1 MKKILSLLFSSLM
14 LFSLEAQSSSTQS
27 HISTQSHQAQ
37 VTQIAPVSARGT
49 DGTYYSASDDGFV
62 IKWTFDGQG
71 EHYQFSDIAIKLLA
85 VSPNGNEIAL
95 YETDGGS
102 INRITVWDWKTLSR
116 KYLKKFSDSITSL
129 AYSANG
135 TYLIAGTATV
145 DGAVFIRTQGW
156 QLVDKIKENT
166 GIVSYIHTS
175 STEKTCVFYSPS
187 GTLSFYNFATGK
199 LKQKMPIVKGL
210 SQPVMYNEN
219 RYFAGVRDNTIYIT
233 AAGKTIASVQANNP
247 IIIST
252 EADYNLFYLENDGRS
267 NYEVKMLESKE
278 DNMVSNPRLVKSLKG
293 PRGSAIITTAIKD
306 ATNIYFGGKNGS
318 VYQTEA
324 EATIN
329 TSNMTELTENIYS
342 KIYGM
347 APADTDF
354 YFLTS
359 NSIYSSSYDTGVI
372 SKLFSTNG
380 ETEIISYKDNS
391 VILWS
396 QSEKSPVRLLDLDK
410 KSSSILFTPKNNVQ
424 KVRLCSIEDKDYL
437 IEIESNS
444 LVNLFDMQAGT
455 FREIYSGTGIQD
467 AVYMNDRLVYIAK
480 SAATNPHTPL
490 LTVNPQTMETVPLN
504 IKGNVTYALSSDG
517 KTIYGLNIISDETSR
532 NTYVFSYN
540 IYTKSMVKILKFAEE
555 DAEAFTYLSGN
566 NLFTNIG
573 RNKVYCYNIS
583 TKKRFAYNRSASIPK
598 TICTNSRRA
607 VILNS
612 NGSISWCGT
621 TDSKL
626 LADWYLTKDNQWYEF

>member
-1 MKKILSLLFSSLM
+1 MKKIVTLISTAFIFLM
-14 LFSLEAQSSSTQS
+14 AAPLWAQS

-49 DGTYYSASDDGFV
+49 DGSYFTASDDGFV

-71 EHYQFSDIAIKLLA
+71 EHYQFSDVAIKLIA
-85 VSPNGNEIAL
+85 VSPSGNEIAL

-129 AYSANG
+129 KYSSKG

-145 DGAVFIRTQGW
+145 DGAVFIRTSGW
-156 QLVDKIKENT
+156 QIVDKIKDNT
-166 GIVSYIHTS
+166 GIVNYITTS
-175 STEKTCVFYSPS
+175 STEKTCSFYSPS
-187 GTLSFYNFATGK
+187 GTLSFYDFSTGK
-199 LKQKMPIVKGL
+199 LKQKMSIVKGL
-210 SQPVMYNEN
+210 TQSVMYNEN

-233 AAGKTIASVQANNP
+233 AAGKTIASVTANNP
-247 IIIST
+247 IILST

-267 NYEVKMLESKE
+267 NYEVKMLESK
-278 DNMVSNPRLVKSLKG
+278 DNNTVSNPRLVKSLKG
-293 PRGSAIITTAIKD
+293 PRGSAVITAAIKD
-306 ATNIYFGGKNGS
+306 AVNIYFGGKNGA

-324 EATIN
+324 EATIT
-329 TSNMTELTENIYS
+329 TSNMTELTENTYS

-347 APADTDF
+347 APAENDF

-359 NSIYSSSYDTGVI
+359 NAIYRSSYDTGVI
-372 SKLFSTNG
+372 SRLSSTEG
-380 ETEIISYKDNS
+380 ESEIIAYKDNS

-396 QSEKSPVRLLDLDK
+396 QSEKTPVRLFDLDK
-410 KSSSILFTPKNNVQ
+410 KSSKILFTPKNNVQ
-424 KVRLCSIEDKDYL
+424 KVRLCSVDGKDYL

-444 LVNLFDMQAGT
+444 IVNLFDIGGGT
-455 FREIYSGTGIQD
+455 LSEVYSGTGIQD
-467 AVYMNDRLVYIAK
+467 AVYMNNKLVYIAK
-480 SAATNPHTPL
+480 SAATNPQTPL
-490 LTVNPQTMETVPLN
+490 LSVNPETMETVPLS
-504 IKGNVTYALSSDG
+504 IKGNVTYALSTDG
-517 KTIYGLNIISDETSR
+517 KTIYGLNIISDDTGR

-540 IYTKSMVKILKFAEE
+540 VYTKQMTNILKFAEE
-555 DAEAFTYLSGN
+555 DAEAFTYLNGN
-566 NLFTNIG
+566 YLFTNIG
-573 RNKVYCYNIS
+573 RNKVYCYNLS

-598 TICTNSRRA
+598 TLCLNSRRA

-626 LADWYLTKDNQWYEF
+626 LADWYLTKDDQWYEF

>member
-1 MKKILSLLFSSLM
+1 MKKIYSLITAAFLILP
-14 LFSLEAQSSSTQS
+14 LAAQS

-49 DGTYYSASDDGFV
+49 DGSYYTASDDGFV

-71 EHYQFSDIAIKLLA
+71 EHYQFSDVSIKLLA
-85 VSPNGNEIAL
+85 VSPNGNEIAI

-129 AYSANG
+129 KYSANG

-145 DGAVFIRTQGW
+145 DGAVFIKTSGW
-156 QLVDKIKENT
+156 QIVDKIKENT

-175 STEKTCVFYSPS
+175 NTEKTCVFYSPS
-187 GTLSFYNFATGK
+187 GSLSFYNFSTGK
-199 LKQKMPIVKGL
+199 LKQKMQIVKGL

-233 AAGKTIASVQANNP
+233 ASGKTIATVPANNP

-252 EADYNLFYLENDGRS
+252 EADYNLYYLENDGRS
-267 NYEVKMLESKE
+267 NYEVKMLESK
-278 DNMVSNPRLVKSLKG
+278 DNNQVSNPRLVKSLKG
-293 PRGSAIITTAIKD
+293 PRGSAVITAAIKD
-306 ATNIYFGGKNGS
+306 ATNIYFGGKNGA

-324 EATIN
+324 EATIT
-329 TSNMTELTENIYS
+329 TSNMTELTENTYS

-347 APADTDF
+347 APAETDF

-359 NSIYSSSYDTGVI
+359 NAIYRSSYDTGVI
-372 SKLFSTNG
+372 TKLSATSG

-396 QSEKSPVRLLDLDK
+396 QSEKAPIKLFNLDK
-410 KSSSILFTPKNNVQ
+410 KTTSVLFTPKNSVQ
-424 KVRLCSIEDKDYL
+424 KVRLCTVDGKDYL

-444 LVNLFDMQAGT
+444 VVNLYDIQGGT
-455 FREIYSGTGIQD
+455 LSEIYSGTGIQD
-467 AVYMNDRLVYIAK
+467 AVYMNNKLVYIAK
-480 SAATNPHTPL
+480 SAATNPQTPL
-490 LTVNPQTMETVPLN
+490 LYVNPETMETVPVN
-504 IKGNVTYALSSDG
+504 IKANVTYALSTDG
-517 KTIYGLNIISDETSR
+517 KTIYGLYILSDDTGR

-540 IYTKSMVKILKFAEE
+540 VYTKQMTNILKFAEE
-555 DAEAFTYLSGN
+555 DAEAFTYLNGN
-566 NLFTNIG
+566 TLFTNIG
-573 RNKVYCYNIS
+573 RNKVYCYNLS

-598 TICTNSRRA
+598 TICTNSKRA

-626 LADWYLTKDNQWYEF
+626 LADWYLTKDDQWYEF

>member
-1 MKKILSLLFSSLM
+1 MKKLFTLIFSALFI
-14 LFSLEAQSSSTQS
+14 FSLEAQS
-27 HISTQSHQAQ
+27 HISTQSHQGQ
-37 VTQIAPVSARGT
+37 VTQIAPVSTRGT

-71 EHYQFSDIAIKLLA
+71 EHYQFSDVAIKLIA

-129 AYSANG
+129 TYSANG

-156 QLVDKIKENT
+156 QMVDKIKENT

-175 STEKTCVFYSPS
+175 KTEKTCVFYSPS
-187 GTLSFYNFATGK
+187 GTLSFYNLATGK
-199 LKQKMPIVKGL
+199 LKQKMQIVKGL

-233 AAGKTIASVQANNP
+233 FSGKTIASIPANNP

-267 NYEVKMLESKE
+267 NYEVKMIESKE
-278 DNMVSNPRLVKSLKG
+278 ENLVSNPRLVKTLKG
-293 PRGSAIITTAIKD
+293 PRGSAVITTAIKD
-306 ATNIYFGGKNGS
+306 ATNIYFGGRNGS

-324 EATIN
+324 EATI
-329 TSNMTELTENIYS
+329 TSSNMTELTEDTYS

-347 APADTDF
+347 APAETDF

-372 SKLFSTNG
+372 SKLASTNG
-380 ETEIISYKDNS
+380 ESEIIAYKDNS

-396 QSEKSPVRLLDLDK
+396 QSDKSPIILLDLDK
-410 KSSSILFTPKNNVQ
+410 KSSKTLFIPKNNVQ
-424 KVRLCSIEDKDYL
+424 KVRLCTVEDNDYL

-444 LVNLFDMQAGT
+444 VVNLFDMQEGT
-455 FREIYSGTGIQD
+455 FREVYSGTGIQD
-467 AVYMNDRLVYIAK
+467 AVYMNNKLIYIAK
-480 SAATNPHTPL
+480 SAATNPQTPL

-504 IKGNVTYALSSDG
+504 IKGNVTYALSTDG
-517 KTIYGLNIISDETSR
+517 KTIYGLNIISDDTGR
-532 NTYVFSYN
+532 NTYVFSFN
-540 IYTKSMVKILKFAEE
+540 VYTKQMTNILKFAEE

-573 RNKVYCYNIS
+573 RNKVYCYNLS
-583 TKKRFAYNRSASIPK
+583 TKKRFSYNRSASIPK

-626 LADWYLTKDNQWYEF
+626 LADWYLTKDDQWYEF

>member
-1 MKKILSLLFSSLM
+1 MKKLFTLIFSALFI
-14 LFSLEAQSSSTQS
+14 FSLEAQS
-27 HISTQSHQAQ
+27 HISTQSHQGQ
-37 VTQIAPVSARGT
+37 VTQIAPVSTRGT

-71 EHYQFSDIAIKLLA
+71 EHYQFSDVAIKLIA

-129 AYSANG
+129 TYSANG

-156 QLVDKIKENT
+156 QMVDKIKENT

-175 STEKTCVFYSPS
+175 KTEKTCVFYSPS
-187 GTLSFYNFATGK
+187 GTLSFYNLATGK
-199 LKQKMPIVKGL
+199 LKQKMQIVKGL
-210 SQPVMYNEN
+210 SQTVMYNEN

-233 AAGKTIASVQANNP
+233 FSGKTIASIPANNP

-267 NYEVKMLESKE
+267 NYEVKMIESKE
-278 DNMVSNPRLVKSLKG
+278 ENLVSNPRLVKTLKG
-293 PRGSAIITTAIKD
+293 PRGSAVITTAIKD
-306 ATNIYFGGKNGS
+306 ATNIYFGGRNGS

-324 EATIN
+324 EATI
-329 TSNMTELTENIYS
+329 TSSNMTELTEDTYS

-347 APADTDF
+347 APAETDF

-372 SKLFSTNG
+372 SKLASTNG
-380 ETEIISYKDNS
+380 ESEIIAYKDNS

-396 QSEKSPVRLLDLDK
+396 QSDKSPIILLDLDK
-410 KSSSILFTPKNNVQ
+410 KSSKTLFIPKNNVQ
-424 KVRLCSIEDKDYL
+424 KVRLCTVEDNDYL

-444 LVNLFDMQAGT
+444 VVNLFDMQEGT
-455 FREIYSGTGIQD
+455 FREVYSGTGIQD
-467 AVYMNDRLVYIAK
+467 AVYMNNKLIYIAK
-480 SAATNPHTPL
+480 SAATNPQTPL

-504 IKGNVTYALSSDG
+504 IKGNVTYALSTDG
-517 KTIYGLNIISDETSR
+517 KTIYGLNIISDDTGR
-532 NTYVFSYN
+532 NTYVFSFN
-540 IYTKSMVKILKFAEE
+540 VYTKQMTNILKFAEE

-573 RNKVYCYNIS
+573 RNKVYCYNLS
-583 TKKRFAYNRSASIPK
+583 TKKRFSYNRSASIPK

-626 LADWYLTKDNQWYEF
+626 LADWYLTKDDQWYEF

>member
-1 MKKILSLLFSSLM
+1 MKKLFTLIFSALFI
-14 LFSLEAQSSSTQS
+14 FSLEAQS
-27 HISTQSHQAQ
+27 HISTQSHQGQ
-37 VTQIAPVSARGT
+37 VTQIAPVSTRGT

-71 EHYQFSDIAIKLLA
+71 EHYQFSDVAIKLIA

-129 AYSANG
+129 TYSANG

-156 QLVDKIKENT
+156 QMVDKIKENT

-175 STEKTCVFYSPS
+175 KTEKTCVFYSPS
-187 GTLSFYNFATGK
+187 GTLSFYNLATGK
-199 LKQKMPIVKGL
+199 LKQKMQIVKGL
-210 SQPVMYNEN
+210 SQTVMYNEN

-233 AAGKTIASVQANNP
+233 FSGKTIASIPANNP

-267 NYEVKMLESKE
+267 NYEVKMIESKE
-278 DNMVSNPRLVKSLKG
+278 ENLVSNPRLVKTLKG
-293 PRGSAIITTAIKD
+293 PRGSAVITTAIKD
-306 ATNIYFGGKNGS
+306 ATNIYFGGRNGS

-324 EATIN
+324 EATI
-329 TSNMTELTENIYS
+329 TSSNMTELTEDTYS
-342 KIYGM
+342 NIYGM
-347 APADTDF
+347 APAETDF

-372 SKLFSTNG
+372 SKLASTNG
-380 ETEIISYKDNS
+380 ESEIIAYKDNS

-396 QSEKSPVRLLDLDK
+396 QSDKSPIILLDLDK
-410 KSSSILFTPKNNVQ
+410 KSSKTLFTPKNNVQ
-424 KVRLCSIEDKDYL
+424 KVRLCTVEDNDYL

-444 LVNLFDMQAGT
+444 VVNLFDMQEGT
-455 FREIYSGTGIQD
+455 FREVYSGTGIQD
-467 AVYMNDRLVYIAK
+467 AVYMNNKLIYIAK
-480 SAATNPHTPL
+480 SAATNPQTPL

-504 IKGNVTYALSSDG
+504 IKGNVTYALSTDG
-517 KTIYGLNIISDETSR
+517 KTIYGLNIISDDTGR
-532 NTYVFSYN
+532 NTYVFSFN
-540 IYTKSMVKILKFAEE
+540 VYTKQMTNILKFAEE

-573 RNKVYCYNIS
+573 RNKVYCYNLS
-583 TKKRFAYNRSASIPK
+583 TKKRFSYNRSASIPK

-626 LADWYLTKDNQWYEF
+626 LADWYLTKDDQWYEF

>member
-1 MKKILSLLFSSLM
+1 MKKLFTLIFSALFI
-14 LFSLEAQSSSTQS
+14 FSLEAQS
-27 HISTQSHQAQ
+27 HISTQSHQGQ
-37 VTQIAPVSARGT
+37 VTQIAPVSTRGT

-71 EHYQFSDIAIKLLA
+71 EHYQFSDVAIKLIA

-129 AYSANG
+129 TYSANG

-156 QLVDKIKENT
+156 QMVDKIKENT

-175 STEKTCVFYSPS
+175 KTEKTCVFYSPS
-187 GTLSFYNFATGK
+187 GTLSFYNLATGK
-199 LKQKMPIVKGL
+199 LKQKMQIVKGL
-210 SQPVMYNEN
+210 SQTVMYNEN

-233 AAGKTIASVQANNP
+233 FSGKTIASIPANNP

-267 NYEVKMLESKE
+267 NYEVKMIESKE
-278 DNMVSNPRLVKSLKG
+278 ENLVSNPRLVKTLKG
-293 PRGSAIITTAIKD
+293 PRGSAVITTAIKD
-306 ATNIYFGGKNGS
+306 ATNIYFGGRNGS

-324 EATIN
+324 EATI
-329 TSNMTELTENIYS
+329 TSSNMTELTEDTYS

-347 APADTDF
+347 APAETDF

-372 SKLFSTNG
+372 SKLASTNG
-380 ETEIISYKDNS
+380 ESEIIAYKDNS

-396 QSEKSPVRLLDLDK
+396 QSDKSPIILLDLDK
-410 KSSSILFTPKNNVQ
+410 KSSKTLFTPKNNVQ
-424 KVRLCSIEDKDYL
+424 KVRLCTVEDNDYL

-444 LVNLFDMQAGT
+444 VVNLFDMQEGT
-455 FREIYSGTGIQD
+455 FREVYSGTGIQD
-467 AVYMNDRLVYIAK
+467 AVYMNNKLIYIAK
-480 SAATNPHTPL
+480 SAATNPQTPL

-504 IKGNVTYALSSDG
+504 IKGNVTYALSTDG
-517 KTIYGLNIISDETSR
+517 KTIYGLNIISDDTGR
-532 NTYVFSYN
+532 NTYVFSFN
-540 IYTKSMVKILKFAEE
+540 VYTKQMTNILKFAEE

-573 RNKVYCYNIS
+573 RNKVYCYNLS
-583 TKKRFAYNRSASIPK
+583 TKKRFSYNRSASIPK

-626 LADWYLTKDNQWYEF
+626 LADWYLTKDDQWYEF

>member
-1 MKKILSLLFSSLM
+1 MKKI
-14 LFSLEAQSSSTQS
+14 FSLIVSMLLVFSIEAQS

-37 VTQIAPVSARGT
+37 VTQIAPASIRGT

-71 EHYQFSDIAIKLLA
+71 EHYQFSDVAIKLIA
-85 VSPNGNEIAL
+85 VSPSGDEIAL

-175 STEKTCVFYSPS
+175 NTEKTCVFYSPS
-187 GTLSFYNFATGK
+187 GSLSFYNFATGK
-199 LKQKMPIVKGL
+199 LKQKMSIIKGL
-210 SQPVMYNEN
+210 SQTVMYNEN

-267 NYEVKMLESKE
+267 NYEVKMIESKE
-278 DNMVSNPRLVKSLKG
+278 DNLVSNPRLVKTLKG

-329 TSNMTELTENIYS
+329 TSSMTELTENTYS

-359 NSIYSSSYDTGVI
+359 NSIYSSSYDTGAI
-372 SKLFSTNG
+372 SKLASTNG
-380 ETEIISYKDNS
+380 ETDIIAYKDNS

-396 QSEKSPVRLLDLDK
+396 QSDKTAVQLFDLDK
-410 KSSSILFTPKNNVQ
+410 KTSKILFTPKNNVQ
-424 KVRLCSIEDKDYL
+424 KIRLCTVEDKDYL

-444 LVNLFDMQAGT
+444 IVNLYDMQNGS
-455 FREIYSGTGIQD
+455 FKEIYSGTGIQD
-467 AVYMNDRLVYIAK
+467 AVYMNNKLIYIAK
-480 SAATNPHTPL
+480 SAATNPQTPL
-490 LTVNPQTMETVPLN
+490 LTVNPETMETVPVN
-504 IKGNVTYALSSDG
+504 IKGNVTYALSTDG
-517 KTIYGLNIISDETSR
+517 KTIYGLYIVSDDTGR

-540 IYTKSMVKILKFAEE
+540 VYTKQMTNILKFAEE

-566 NLFTNIG
+566 TLFTNIG
-573 RNKVYCYNIS
+573 RNKVYCYNLS
-583 TKKRFAYNRSASIPK
+583 TKKRFSYNRSASIPK
-598 TICTNSRRA
+598 TICTNSRRV

-626 LADWYLTKDNQWYEF
+626 LADWYLTKDDQWYEF

>member
-1 MKKILSLLFSSLM
+1 MKKLFTLIFSAFFI
-14 LFSLEAQSSSTQS
+14 FSLEAQS
-27 HISTQSHQAQ
+27 HISTQSHQGQ
-37 VTQIAPVSARGT
+37 VTQIAPVSTRGT

-71 EHYQFSDIAIKLLA
+71 EHYQFSDVAIKLIA
-85 VSPNGNEIAL
+85 ISPNGNEIAL

-129 AYSANG
+129 TYSANG

-156 QLVDKIKENT
+156 QMVDKIKENT

-175 STEKTCVFYSPS
+175 KTEKTCVFYSPS
-187 GTLSFYNFATGK
+187 GTLSFYNLATGK
-199 LKQKMPIVKGL
+199 LKQKMQIVKGL
-210 SQPVMYNEN
+210 SQTVMYNEN

-233 AAGKTIASVQANNP
+233 FSGKTIASIPANNP

-252 EADYNLFYLENDGRS
+252 DADYNLFYLENDGRS
-267 NYEVKMLESKE
+267 NYEVKMIESKE
-278 DNMVSNPRLVKSLKG
+278 ENLVSNPRLVKTLKG
-293 PRGSAIITTAIKD
+293 PRGSAVITTAIKD
-306 ATNIYFGGKNGS
+306 ATNIYFGGRNGS

-324 EATIN
+324 EATI
-329 TSNMTELTENIYS
+329 TSSSMTELTEDTYS

-347 APADTDF
+347 APAETDF

-359 NSIYSSSYDTGVI
+359 NSIYSSSYDTGII
-372 SKLFSTNG
+372 SKLSSTDG
-380 ETEIISYKDNS
+380 ESEIISYKDNS

-396 QSEKSPVRLLDLDK
+396 QADKSPVKLLDLDK
-410 KSSSILFTPKNNVQ
+410 KTPKVLFTPKNNVQ
-424 KVRLCSIEDKDYL
+424 KVRLCTVEDNDYL

-444 LVNLFDMQAGT
+444 VVNLYDIQEGT
-455 FREIYSGTGIQD
+455 FREVYSGTGIQD
-467 AVYMNDRLVYIAK
+467 AVYMNNKLIYIAK
-480 SAATNPHTPL
+480 SAATNPQTPL
-490 LTVNPQTMETVPLN
+490 LTVNPQTMETVPLS
-504 IKGNVTYALSSDG
+504 IKGNVTYALSTDG
-517 KTIYGLNIISDETSR
+517 KTIYGLNIISDDTGR
-532 NTYVFSYN
+532 NTYVFSFN
-540 IYTKSMVKILKFAEE
+540 VYTKQMTNILKFAEE

-573 RNKVYCYNIS
+573 RNKVYCYNLS
-583 TKKRFAYNRSASIPK
+583 TKKRFSYNRSASIPK

-621 TDSKL
+621 ADSKL
-626 LADWYLTKDNQWYEF
+626 LADWYLTKDDQWYEF